1 MDLVEVLVMA
11 LSLMAVRK
19 VQSKPSE
26 PHALRNTSSSTT
38 TAEAEI
44 QKLRL
49 MDGGSN
55 CSGRVEL
62 EVMGIWGTV
71 CGDNWDLANAE
82 VVCRQ
87 LGCGSASQALRG
99 SHFQNGTGPIHEVKC
114 FGNKLYLW
122 DCLSKRSHDCG
133 HKAAGVICLG
143 SPSIQTPI
151 DTTEKETVTSVSHLP
166 TPTFT
171 TPEDLKATSPDRNLQ
186 MTCIILGFLLFLS
199 IVIIIILLLKRQKKN
214 VSVPVLMNHTVQ
226 KLTTGGDV
234 SLSLHKTEDVSPSA
248 AHEDSDSDYED
259 YDFSKKP
266 PVPLS
271 NFYDVSPS
279 AAHEDSDSD
288 YEDYD
293 FSKKPP
299 VPLSNFYATGDQVS
313 LPHNFPKLTM
323 RQETKRPKD
332 YRQQDTLRHW
342 SSPNFPKLTMRQETK
357 RPKDYRQQDPMDS
370 DSTSSEDADWY
381 ENIHKP
387 QQHMAQQGDEPSFAG
402 LTVFAKLWSNGL
414 IGSEN
419 DSSDSSEHH
428 NM

>member
-1 MDLVEVLVMA
+1 MDLAEVLVMA

-19 VQSKPSE
+19 VQSKPSG

-38 TAEAEI
+38 TAESEI

-87 LGCGSASQALRG
+87 LGCGSASRALNG
-99 SHFQNGTGPIHEVKC
+99 SHFQNGMRPIYKMKC
-114 FGNKLYLW
+114 LGNELYLW
-122 DCLSKRSHDCG
+122 DCLSERSHDCR
-133 HKAAGVICLG
+133 HKDAGVICLG
-143 SPSIQTPI
+143 SLSIQTPT
-151 DTTEKETVTSVSHLP
+151 DTTGRETVTSVSHLP
-166 TPTFT
+166 SLTFT
-171 TPEDLKATSPDRNLQ
+171 TPEDVKATSPDRDLQ

-234 SLSLHKTEDVSPSA
+234 SLNLHKTEDVTPSA

-271 NFYDVSPS
+271 NFYTSF
-279 AAHEDSDSD
+279 H
-288 YEDYD
+288 YQT
-293 FSKKPP
+293 
-299 VPLSNFYATGDQVS
+299 TGDDQVS
-313 LPHNFPKLTM
+313 PPHNFPKLTM
-323 RQETKRPKD
+323 RQETKCPKD
-332 YRQQDTLRHW
+332 YRQQDAI
-342 SSPNFPKLTMRQETK
+342 
-357 RPKDYRQQDPMDS
+357 DS
-370 DSTSSEDADWY
+370 DSTSSGDADWY
-381 ENIHKP
+381 ENIYKP
-387 QQHMAQQGDEPSFAG
+387 QQHVAQQADEPSFAG
-402 LTVFAKLWSNGL
+402 EEQVS
-414 IGSEN
+414 
-419 DSSDSSEHH
+419 
-428 NM
+428 